1 MGRHKKAVPTD
12 RVAYQQEYYLKRKA
26 ELAERKRVRF
36 QADERYREII
46 AVASRACKGRLRA
59 AKAEAK
65 ARARAARG
73 GLSDRE
79 LAQVLGP
86 GGGATAW
93 AARVVGV
100 DPATFRRWVRLGAVP
115 TPGHAKHGHPRYTEA
130 QAVGVAAAWAL
141 YQDRY
146 VASGKRAY
154 VRAGGVDVR
163 RLRGLIARQ
172 WAAVGELVEEN
183 C

>member
-46 AVASRACKGRLRA
+46 AVASRASKARMRA
-59 AKAEAK
+59 ARDEAR

-73 GLSDRE
+73 GLTERE
-79 LAQVLGP
+79 VARIAGVA
-86 GGGATAW
+86 GGAAPW
-93 AARVVGV
+93 AAQVVGV
-100 DPATFRRWVRLGAVP
+100 NVMTLRRWVRLGAIP
-115 TPGHAKHGHPRYTEA
+115 QTGHAHGVHTLYSEA
-130 QAVGVAAAWAL
+130 QAVGIAAAWAL

-146 VASGKRAY
+146 GTEGKRTFVVEA
-154 VRAGGVDVR
+154 RGDAR

-172 WAAVGELVEEN
+172 WAAIGELVEG
-183 C
+183 